1 MLFSIENKDGVMF
14 TGFTKLAVF
23 EGGGFIPGKTV
34 YVVDLEDPKNVC
46 KNLADTPER
55 LYLATGML
63 LDDSVPMVCGRT
75 RHHPDFDCKCFA
87 YNQSE
92 WIAIPG
98 PPTCAD
104 FSASAKLID
113 QVDGKTRFVIKGG
126 QSYVHAYD
134 GKTWQSLP
142 DLPSAVSQYCIVAI
156 NDTVL
161 LSIGG
166 RSLLKHDEK
175 IKTYFFN
182 SEMNE
187 WFSGPDLIIERRHFS
202 CSTVNW
208 KNHVMVIQTK
218 LLS

>member
-1 MLFSIENKDGVMF
+1 MLFSIENKHAVMF
-14 TGFTKLAVF
+14 TGFTKLAFFDQF
-23 EGGGFIPGKTV
+23 EGGTV
-34 YVVDLEDPKNVC
+34 HVVDLEDPKNVC
-46 KNLADTPER
+46 ENLADIPETFFI
-55 LYLATGML
+55 AKGML

-75 RHHPDFDCKCFA
+75 YQSNIDCKCFA

-98 PPTCAD
+98 PPTCAE